1 VFTADTG
8 GKQTILLVDDEELL
22 LTTCQ
27 TVLSTYGYRVTCANS
42 GEKALELIAAAPAP
56 FDLVITDLVMPRMSG
71 RELTEQIQVRLP
83 GVPILCTSGF
93 ERRATDED
101 EAYLAKPFTSQELL
115 RHVQR
120 MLSAAAG
127 E

>member
-1 VFTADTG
+1 CVA
-8 GKQTILLVDDEELL
+8 
-22 LTTCQ
+22 
-27 TVLSTYGYRVTCANS
+27 VLSTFGYQVVTASS
-42 GEKALELIAAAPAP
+42 GEKALELIATARGPI
-56 FDLVITDLVMPRMSG
+56 DLVITDLVMPRMSG
-71 RELTEQIQVRLP
+71 RELIEQIQLRLP
-83 GVPILCTSGF
+83 GVPILCTSGY
-93 ERRATDED
+93 ERRAKDDD